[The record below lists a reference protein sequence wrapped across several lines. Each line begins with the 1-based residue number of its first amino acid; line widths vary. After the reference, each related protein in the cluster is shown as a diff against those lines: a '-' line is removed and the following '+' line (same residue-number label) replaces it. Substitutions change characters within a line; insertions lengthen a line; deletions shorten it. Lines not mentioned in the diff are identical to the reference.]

1 MEATALNTAHPKAKG
16 RRAPLLPGAPLIE
29 RVPQQEGERL
39 LLVSLLH
46 QHVSLL
52 TPFSLYS
59 FAVVVAQPQREQGLK
74 DESQRQQGLVQGGCT
89 LTSPRLTDQRPV
101 AFFLSGH
108 RRAERADDA
117 ARR

>member
-1 MEATALNTAHPKAKG
+1 MAASGELATPAC
-16 RRAPLLPGAPLIE
+16 
-29 RVPQQEGERL
+29 V
-39 LLVSLLH
+39 V
-46 QHVSLL
+46 L

-74 DESQRQQGLVQGGCT
+74 DESQRQQGLVQGGT

-101 AFFLSGH
+101 APLLSGH